1 LLARVSC
8 TREDTMYLKGKVAIV
23 TGAASGIGRATAILF
38 AKEGAKVFAIDI
50 NDKGGSE
57 TVNTIKR
64 GKKQAL
70 FVHADVSKE
79 VDVKNMVKTVKEIYG
94 EIDILV
100 NNAGI
105 VLVKPIIETTEQ
117 DFEKVVNTN
126 YKSVFLCTK
135 YVLPYMKKGG
145 TIVNVASI
153 SGHVGQINHAVYGGT
168 KGAIIALTRALAWE
182 LAPRGIRV
190 NSISP
195 GSVETP
201 MLLGDV
207 EIEAKRLGVPMD
219 KIRKERSDIGAL
231 RRWADPKEIAEAI
244 LYLASDKSSY
254 VTGADLL
261 VDAGWA
267 AG

>member
-1 LLARVSC
+1 MSLR
-8 TREDTMYLKGKVAIV
+8 GKVAII
-23 TGAASGIGRATAILF
+23 TGAASGIGRATAMLF
-38 AKEGAKVFAIDI
+38 AEEGATVIVVDI
-50 NDKGGSE
+50 NDKAGKE
-57 TVNTIKR
+57 TVQKVR
-64 GKKQAL
+64 GGKKQAL
-70 FVHADVSKE
+70 FIHADVSKE
-79 VDVKNMVKTVKEIYG
+79 SDVKTMVKTTKEQYG
-94 EIDILV
+94 KIDILV

-105 VLVKPIIETTEQ
+105 VLVKPIEETTEK
-117 DFEKVVNTN
+117 DFENVVNTN

-135 YVLPYMKKGG
+135 HVAPSMKKGG

-153 SGHVGQINHAVYGGT
+153 SGHVGQINHAIYGGT

-207 EIEAKRLGVPMD
+207 EIEAKRLGVSMQ
-219 KIRKERSDIGAL
+219 KIKKERSDIGAL
-231 RRWADPKEIAEAI
+231 HRWADPKEIAEAI
-244 LYLASDKSSY
+244 LYFASDKSSY
-254 VTGADLL
+254 VTGTDLL

>member
-1 LLARVSC
+1 
-8 TREDTMYLKGKVAIV
+8 MYLKGKVVII
-23 TGAASGIGRATAILF
+23 TGAASGIGRATAKLF
-38 AKEGAKVFAIDI
+38 AQEGAKVVVTDI
-50 NDKGGSE
+50 NDACGSE
-57 TVNTIKR
+57 TVRKIKK

-70 FVHADVSKE
+70 FIHADVSKE
-79 VDVKNMVKTVKEIYG
+79 VDVKNLVKTVKEIYG
-94 EIDILV
+94 KIDILV

-135 YVLPYMKKGG
+135 HVLPYMKKGG
-145 TIVNVASI
+145 TIVNIASI

-182 LAPRGIRV
+182 LAPLGIRV

-201 MLLGDV
+201 MLLGDI
-207 EIEAKRLGVPMD
+207 EIEAKRLGVSME

-231 RRWADPKEIAEAI
+231 RRWANPEEIAEAI
-244 LYLASDKSSY
+244 LYLASNKSSY
-254 VTGADLL
+254 VTGTDLL

>member
-1 LLARVSC
+1 M
-8 TREDTMYLKGKVAIV
+8 DLKGKIAII

-38 AKEGAKVFAIDI
+38 AQEGAIVVVADI
-50 NDKGGSE
+50 NDTKGLE
-57 TVNTIKR
+57 TVRKIKMA
-64 GKKQAL
+64 KKKA
-70 FVHADVSKE
+70 FFIHTDVSKE
-79 VDVKNMVKTVKEIYG
+79 SDVKTMVKKVIETQKK
-94 EIDILV
+94 IDILI

-105 VLVKPIIETTEQ
+105 VLVKSLMNTTEQ
-117 DFEKVVNTN
+117 DFERVVNTN

-135 YVLPYMKKGG
+135 HVLPYMKKGG

-153 SGHVGQINHAVYGGT
+153 SGHVGQVDHTVYGGT

-182 LAPRGIRV
+182 LAPLGIRV
-190 NSISP
+190 NSVSP

-207 EIEAKRLGVPMD
+207 EIEAKKLGVSID
-219 KIRKERSDIGAL
+219 KIRKKRSDIGAL
-231 RRWADPKEIAEAI
+231 RRWANPEEIADAI

-254 VTGADLL
+254 ITGTDLL

>member
-1 LLARVSC
+1 VSKLI
-8 TREDTMYLKGKVAIV
+8 RLGEDKMYLKGKVAII

-38 AKEGAKVFAIDI
+38 AQEGAKVVVIDI
-50 NDKGGSE
+50 NDTGGSE
-57 TVNTIKR
+57 TVHIIKR

-79 VDVKNMVKTVKEIYG
+79 SDVKTMVKTVKEAHG
-94 EIDILV
+94 KIDILV

-105 VLVKPIIETTEQ
+105 VLVKPIVETTEQ

-135 YVLPYMKKGG
+135 HVLPYMKKGG

-182 LAPRGIRV
+182 LAPLGIRV

-207 EIEAKRLGVPMD
+207 EIEAKRLGISME
-219 KIRKERSDIGAL
+219 KIRKVRSDIGAL
-231 RRWADPKEIAEAI
+231 RRWANPEEIAEAI
-244 LYLASDKSSY
+244 LFLSSDKSSY
-254 VTGADLL
+254 VTGTDLL